1 MADTQELI
9 ARINALALRS
19 NRSKSTLSRLIFGNG
34 KRIDEIEAGGSL
46 TLTTFQRAAEMMDA
60 LEQDA
65 AAAAPSH
72 AVRYPAGAAA
82 FPHRDL
88 VGIGGIARHEILF
101 LLDEAEQWVEL
112 NRQPHKR
119 DERLAGLTI
128 INAFF
133 ENSTRTLLSFEIA
146 GKRLGA
152 DVVNMHAAQSS
163 VKKGETLIDTAM
175 TLNAMRAD
183 AIVIRHGS
191 SGAVRL
197 IADKVDCPVL
207 NAGDGQ
213 HEHPTQALL
222 DALTLRHALRARG
235 EGEDFTGL
243 RVTICGDILHS
254 RVARSNM
261 LCLTALGADV
271 RVCAPPALMPEGVE
285 AFRVMPFHD
294 FDAALKGADVVMMLR
309 LQQERM
315 EGQFIASP
323 REYRHLYG
331 LTPAR
336 LARAKPEAFIMHPG
350 PMNRGIEIDSQVADL
365 AERSLITRQVEM
377 GVAIRMA
384 CLDVLTRRGRG
395 VEGWAIPEIGR

>member
-1 MADTQELI
+1 M
-9 ARINALALRS
+9 
-19 NRSKSTLSRLIFGNG
+19 G
-34 KRIDEIEAGGSL
+34 
-46 TLTTFQRAAEMMDA
+46 
-60 LEQDA
+60 
-65 AAAAPSH
+65 
-72 AVRYPAGAAA
+72 RYPAGSLA
-82 FPHRDL
+82 FPHRGL
-88 VGIGGIARHEILF
+88 LGIAGLAPHEILF

-112 NRQPHKR
+112 NRQPQKR
-119 DERLAGLTI
+119 DDCLAGLTI

-152 DVVNMHAAQSS
+152 DVVNMAVAQSS

-183 AIVIRHGS
+183 AMVIRHGS

-222 DALTLRHALRARG
+222 DALTIRHAFSASHGG
-235 EGEDFTGL
+235 EFNGL
-243 RVTICGDILHS
+243 TVTICGDILHS
-254 RVARSNM
+254 RVARSNIH
-261 LCLTALGADV
+261 CLTTLGAEV
-271 RVCAPPALMPEGVE
+271 RVCAPPALMPAGIGEMKV
-285 AFRVMPFHD
+285 APFHD

-315 EGQFIASP
+315 EGQFIPSP

-331 LTPAR
+331 LTLDR
-336 LARAKPEAFIMHPG
+336 LAKAKPGALVMHPG
-350 PMNRGIEIDSQVADL
+350 PMNRGVEIDSNVADL
-365 AERSLITRQVEM
+365 VGRSMITRQVEM
-377 GVAIRMA
+377 GVAMRMA
-384 CLDVLTRRGRG
+384 CLDVLTRKARG
-395 VEGWAIPEIGR
+395 VEGWS